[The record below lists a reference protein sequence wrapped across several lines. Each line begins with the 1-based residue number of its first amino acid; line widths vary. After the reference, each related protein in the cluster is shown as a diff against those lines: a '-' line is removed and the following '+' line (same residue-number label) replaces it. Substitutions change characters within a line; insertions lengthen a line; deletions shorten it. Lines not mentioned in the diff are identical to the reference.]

1 VELQQSL
8 DQLRKRGLGVAAVS
22 YDSVAV
28 LRNFAERKGIT
39 YPLLSD
45 ADSQTIRAYGLLNES
60 VAKDSPQYGIPYPGT
75 FILDR
80 TGVVT
85 QKYFE
90 ADFRQRYTAS
100 EILVRQYGGDAG
112 AASQVVETKHLR
124 LTNSASL
131 ATVHWGQ
138 RLALVADIDLKP
150 GMHVYAPGVEG
161 YIPIE
166 LQLTASPAFQGHPPG
181 YPAARKLHLK
191 AIGET
196 VPVFQGRFRV
206 AEDITIAPEAQ
217 VKPVLSP
224 AGDLVVEGTL
234 RYQACDAKVCY
245 PPQSVPLRWTLHYES
260 LDRQRAP
267 AEMQRRGAAGRKLP

>member
-28 LRNFAERKGIT
+28 LKNFSERQGIT

-45 ADSQTIRAYGLLNES
+45 TDSKVIGSYGLLNES

-80 TGVVT
+80 AGVVA

-100 EILVRQYGGDAG
+100 EILVRQYGGTAG
-112 AASQVVETKHLR
+112 AASQVIETKHLR
-124 LTNSASL
+124 LTSSASL
-131 ATVHWGQ
+131 STVHWGQ
-138 RLALVADIDLKP
+138 RLALVADIELKP

-166 LQLTASPAFQGHPPG
+166 FKLTATPAFQEHGPA

-196 VPVFQGRFRV
+196 VAVFQGRFRA

-217 VKPVLSP
+217 VKPLLTP
-224 AGDLVVEGTL
+224 TGDLVMEATV
-234 RYQACDAKVCY
+234 RYQACDAKICY
-245 PPQSVPLRWTLHYES
+245 PPQNVPLRWTLHYQA

-267 AEMQRRGAAGRKLP
+267 AEMQRRAAAGHKLP

>member
-1 VELQQSL
+1 MELQQSVNEIH
-8 DQLRKRGLGVAAVS
+8 KRGLGLAAVS
-22 YDSVAV
+22 YDSTAV
-28 LRNFAERKGIT
+28 LRNFAERKAIT

-45 ADSQTIRAYGLLNES
+45 ADSKVIRAYGLLNES
-60 VAKDSPQYGIPYPGT
+60 VAKESAQYGIPYPGT

-80 TGVVT
+80 AGVIT

-100 EILVRQYGGDAG
+100 EILVRQYGDPAQ
-112 AASQVVETKHLR
+112 ASSQAIDTRHLHAVS
-124 LTNSASL
+124 SASIG
-131 ATVHWGQ
+131 TVHWGQ
-138 RLALVADIDLKP
+138 RLALVIDIQLKP

-161 YIPIE
+161 YIPIDFK
-166 LQLTASPAFQGHPPG
+166 LAGSPAFESHPAA

-191 AIGET
+191 AIGDT
-196 VPVFQGRFRV
+196 VPVFEGRFRV
-206 AEDITIAPEAQ
+206 AEDITIAPEAR

-224 AGDLVVEGTL
+224 AGDLAVEGTL

-245 PPQSVPLRWTLHYES
+245 PPQTVPLRWTLHYEA

-267 AEMQRRGAAGRKLP
+267 SEMQHRPAAGNPRP

>member
-1 VELQQSL
+1 MELQQSR

-28 LRNFAERKGIT
+28 LKNFSERHGIA

-45 ADSQTIRAYGLLNES
+45 ADSKVIRANRLLNES

-80 TGVVT
+80 AGVIA

-100 EILVRQYGGDAG
+100 EILVRQYGGAAG
-112 AASQVVETKHLR
+112 GASQAIETKHLR
-124 LTNSASL
+124 LTSSASL
-131 ATVHWGQ
+131 STVHWGQ
-138 RLALVADIDLKP
+138 RLALVADIELKP
-150 GMHVYAPGVEG
+150 GMHVYAPGVQG

-166 LQLTASPAFQGHPPG
+166 FKLTSTPAFQEHGPA

-196 VPVFQGRFRV
+196 VAVFQGRFRV

-217 VKPVLSP
+217 VKPVLTS

-234 RYQACDAKVCY
+234 RYQACDAKICY
-245 PPQSVPLRWTLHYES
+245 PPQNVPLRWTLHYEA

-267 AEMQRRGAAGRKLP
+267 AEMQRRGAAGHRLP